1 MKVLILPSPPQLHY
15 WCDGVVTALDD
26 RYPIRHFDPTQA
38 VLDQFRD
45 IDVVVECAGCTRE
58 MVDAAV
64 DAGVK
69 LWQVMA
75 VGLNAWDVNYFLEK
89 GMLFANTPGPFSA
102 VALAEHALSL
112 MFLIAKNYTAAQENV
127 RSENFSLPVN
137 DELAGKTLGLV
148 GLGASGRELAK
159 RAHALGMRLAA
170 IDIVDVSQEIRDELH
185 LEFFG
190 DPSRLDHLLSEA
202 DYLSIHTPL
211 TSKTRHLIDRRALE
225 IMKPTAALINIARGG
240 IVDEPALIEAL
251 ETGQIRAAGLD
262 VFAHEPLPSSH
273 PFQQMKNVFCTPH
286 IAGVTKE
293 TVQRRAELVVENI
306 DRVAKGMI
314 PLHLVTSAE

>member
-1 MKVLILPSPPQLHY
+1 MNVLILPSPPQLHY
-15 WCDGVVTALDD
+15 WCDGVVTALDG
-26 RYPIRHFDPTQA
+26 RYPIRHFDSTQA
-38 VLDQFRD
+38 VTSQFRD
-45 IDVVVECAGCTRE
+45 IDVVVECVGCTRE
-58 MVDAAV
+58 MIDAAA

-89 GMLFANTPGPFSA
+89 GMPFANTPGPFSA

-112 MFLIAKNYTAAQENV
+112 MFLIAKNYTTAQENV
-127 RSENFSLPVN
+127 RSEMFSLPVN

-148 GLGASGRELAK
+148 GLGASGRELAI
-159 RAHALGMRLAA
+159 RAHALGMRLAV
-170 IDIVDVSQEIRDELH
+170 IDIVDVSQAIREELH
-185 LEFFG
+185 LQFFG
-190 DPSRLDHLLSEA
+190 GPSQLDQLLSEA

-225 IMKPTAALINIARGG
+225 KMKPTAALINIARGG

-251 ETGQIRAAGLD
+251 ETGLIRAAGLD
-262 VFAHEPLPSSH
+262 VFAEEPMLSSH
-273 PFQQMKNVFCTPH
+273 PFLKMKNVYCTPH

-293 TVQRRAELVVENI
+293 TVQRRAETVVENI
-306 DRVAKGMI
+306 DRVAKGLT